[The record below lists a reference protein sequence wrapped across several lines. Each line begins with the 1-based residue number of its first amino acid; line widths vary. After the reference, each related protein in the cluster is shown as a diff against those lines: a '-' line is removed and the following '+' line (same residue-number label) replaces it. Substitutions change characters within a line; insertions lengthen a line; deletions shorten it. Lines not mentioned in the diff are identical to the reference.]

1 MVDFC
6 PSTSEELVI
15 KSLKYAGYNTIVS
28 TKDLSP
34 IKNACKP
41 KLYEQENLW
50 RKKRVNNTSSLFDVA
65 QGSFI
70 GAEQGW

>member
-50 RKKRVNNTSSLFDVA
+50 RKNRAKTPALLLM
-65 QGSFI
+65 
-70 GAEQGW
+70 